1 MAHTKQQKAAR
12 ANKDSKPKYRGIKAY
27 GGQTV
32 AAGNIIVRQK
42 GTKFWP
48 GEGVLLAND
57 FTLMA
62 TKAGKVKFLEKRGK
76 QYVSVE

>member
-12 ANKDSKPKYRGIKAY
+12 ANKDSKSKRRGVKVF
-27 GGQTV
+27 GGAHV
-32 AAGNIIVRQK
+32 EAGNVIVRQK

-48 GEGVLLAND
+48 GNGVLLAND

-62 TKAGKVKFLEKRGK
+62 VKAGTVKFTERSGK